1 MSIHDHLLDGE
12 RIELQHPP
20 FYLTNVRLLRSD
32 EADGIFRD
40 VPRIGMTSVDRVHTT
55 DHRIMIVGVV
65 LVVSGA
71 ILTLTWA
78 PFTAWLAIIAGLAA
92 MLLGA
97 KGKLVGHQIV
107 SPRIDVSEQEL
118 WRLPSWGAD
127 NFVRRLRTIAEEN
140 RPRDAEW

>member
-1 MSIHDHLLDGE
+1 MSVYDHLRDGE

-20 FYLTNVRLLRSD
+20 FYLTNMRLLRSD
-32 EADGIFRD
+32 DADGAFRE
-40 VPRIGMTSVDRVHTT
+40 VPRIGMTAVERVHAT
-55 DHRIMIVGVV
+55 DHRIMVAGVV
-65 LVVSGA
+65 LVVSGVA
-71 ILTLTWA
+71 LTLTWA

-97 KGKLVGHQIV
+97 KGKLVAHQVV
-107 SPRIDVSEQEL
+107 SPRIPESEQEM

-140 RPRDAEW
+140 RGPEREW